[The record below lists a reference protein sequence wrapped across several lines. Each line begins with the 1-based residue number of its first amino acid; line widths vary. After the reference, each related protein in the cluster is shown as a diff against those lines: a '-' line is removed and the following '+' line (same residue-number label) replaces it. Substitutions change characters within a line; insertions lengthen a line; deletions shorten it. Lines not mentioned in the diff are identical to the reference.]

1 MSMRTFSVT
10 LSGSGSISKGKLK
23 RGAVYDLSVRPNLA
37 TGGVVCTFTLSCA
50 FTGEVLRSTSFG
62 TDGRGVLP
70 TLEQLRPMLPAEL
83 HGMLR
88 NIWPSL
94 GEFVHPLASELHQ
107 ARLKG

>member
-1 MSMRTFSVT
+1 MSMRSFSVM
-10 LSGSGSISKGKLK
+10 LSGSGSISKGKSG
-23 RGAVYDLSVRPNLA
+23 RRVVYALSVQPNLA
-37 TGGVVCTFTLSCA
+37 SGGVVCTFTLSCA

-62 TDGRGVLP
+62 TDGRQVLP
-70 TLEQLRPMLPAEL
+70 TLEQLRPLLPVEL

>member
-1 MSMRTFSVT
+1 MAMRSFNVT
-10 LSGSGSISKGKLK
+10 LSGAGSISKGKSP
-23 RGAVYDLSVRPNLA
+23 RRAVYDLSVRPNLA

-62 TDGRGVLP
+62 TDGRRVLP
-70 TLEQLRPMLPAEL
+70 TLEQLRPMLPVEL
-83 HGMLR
+83 HAMLR

-94 GEFVHPLASELHQ
+94 GGFVHPLASELHQ